1 MIAYDLFKFCRSEP
15 ADGLKSSPLVVP
27 TQNKTR
33 KNTFISIS
41 NCKKFKN

>member
-1 MIAYDLFKFCRSEP
+1 MAVYDLFKFCRSEP

-33 KNTFISIS
+33 KNTIIVKP
-41 NCKKFKN
+41 NC